1 MGLTERIEIR
11 LDEDVLKRVDDWM
24 KRTGGATSRS
34 DAIRQLVDLGLGTVT
49 GKAIH
54 LTAGDKLNFLLLR
67 DIAKHLKVDT
77 NTNLDFMSE
86 VIYGGHYW
94 APTWEMQGLFHDH
107 ADRPA
112 DVSLVVN
119 VLDMW
124 SFVEEA
130 LEKLPPEDL
139 DKIKA
144 ANHGFLPQF
153 DGFDGNNE
161 TDLMGIAQFF
171 VQTMNRFQRFK
182 GREFNSHAQ
191 VAGRYRRMAKAFEP
205 MRSTLAHRRQL
216 SANQILELLNVSRS
230 QPGDYVD

>member
-24 KRTGGATSRS
+24 KRTGDATSRS
-34 DAIRQLVDLGLGTVT
+34 DAIRQLVDHGLGTVT
-49 GKAIH
+49 GKSIH

-67 DIAKHLKVDT
+67 DIAKHLKVNTD
-77 NTNLDFMSE
+77 TNLDFMSE

-144 ANHGFLPQF
+144 VNHGFLPQF
-153 DGFDGNNE
+153 DGFDGNFE
-161 TDLMGIAQFF
+161 SDLMSIARFF
-171 VQTMNRFQRFK
+171 VQEMNRFSRFK

-191 VAGRYRRMAKAFEP
+191 VAGRYRRMAKSFEP
-205 MRSTLAHRRQL
+205 MRTTLAHRRQL
-216 SANQILELLNVSRS
+216 SADQILELLGVGRS